1 MHSKFSFI
9 FYCNIHTAGLGLIS
23 EWAKYPVQLKKDPIF
38 VAYDISERG
47 KKKVSS
53 RLFWFQTKTQLAAS
67 LASFLFKHK
76 GVLNSYPCLEKKK
89 ICTWVERNLIS
100 WTKSNKHGN
109 SQFEKNMTFFQTRSI
124 SDFKFVK
131 LTIESLDL
139 AKSNQRTY

>member
-9 FYCNIHTAGLGLIS
+9 FYCNIHTAGSGLIS

-38 VAYDISERG
+38 VAYDISEQLRHWLAFVSSIKAFLILTLVW
-47 KKKVSS
+47 KKK
-53 RLFWFQTKTQLAAS
+53 
-67 LASFLFKHK
+67 
-76 GVLNSYPCLEKKK
+76 KKN
-89 ICTWVERNLIS
+89 CPLVERNLIS

-109 SQFEKNMTFFQTRSI
+109 SQFEKNMTVFQTRSI

-139 AKSNQRTY
+139 ERAIK

>member
-38 VAYDISERG
+38 VAYDISEQLRHWLAF
-47 KKKVSS
+47 VSS
-53 RLFWFQTKTQLAAS
+53 IKA
-67 LASFLFKHK
+67 FLILTLVWK
-76 GVLNSYPCLEKKK
+76 KKK
-89 ICTWVERNLIS
+89 ICTLVERNLIS